1 MFQKQSNQ
9 QVQKLNIKL
18 TFRFKNASY
27 MLAFLF
33 LDQELHLKSAV
44 GWVERSETQHRAI
57 SYQLSAVSD
66 QPLGVGVWCCVTLSR
81 RL

>member
-1 MFQKQSNQ
+1 KQSNQ

-33 LDQELHLKSAV
+33 LDHELARV
-44 GWVERSETQHRAI
+44 AFEV
-57 SYQLSAVSD
+57 
-66 QPLGVGVWCCVTLSR
+66 CR
-81 RL
+81 RLGRA

>member
-18 TFRFKNASY
+18 TLRLKNASY

-33 LDQELHLKSAV
+33 LGYKL
-44 GWVERSETQHRAI
+44 ERVKFR
-57 SYQLSAVSD
+57 
-66 QPLGVGVWCCVTLSR
+66 VWR
-81 RL
+81 RLGRAERNPTQSY